1 MQAGERGDSIGGSGR
16 IRSDGHG
23 DGGGWVVCRLGDRHW
38 GRYGAAGLLLHVGG
52 QAAGRHVLL
61 QLRAGWS
68 HQGGTWGLPGGARN
82 SNETPEQAAL
92 REATEETGI
101 DSSLLSVRGSV
112 VDDQCGWSYVTVLA
126 AAPAVLPVGP
136 VSGESDDVRWIPEA
150 RVGQFPLH
158 PRLAQ
163 MWPRLRGA
171 LGDADSQR
179 R

>member
-1 MQAGERGDSIGGSGR
+1 
-16 IRSDGHG
+16 
-23 DGGGWVVCRLGDRHW
+23 
-38 GRYGAAGLLLHVGG
+38 
-52 QAAGRHVLL
+52 
-61 QLRAGWS
+61 
-68 HQGGTWGLPGGARN
+68 
-82 SNETPEQAAL
+82 
-92 REATEETGI
+92 
-101 DSSLLSVRGSV
+101 LLSVRGSV

-171 LGDADSQR
+171 LDDADSQR